1 MKDVVVLVWSTA
13 KRYILLTTVDLKRHT
28 YVSCYTHD
36 EKHLK
41 ILKNKIICARED
53 EKLKLYYNFVV
64 DCCPQCNCTVQG
76 THLGLVQNTVNVVTL
91 INL

>member
-1 MKDVVVLVWSTA
+1 MKDVVVLVCSTA

-53 EKLKLYYNFVV
+53 EKLKLYYIFVTFLFTRKLTEYV
-64 DCCPQCNCTVQG
+64 FCE
-76 THLGLVQNTVNVVTL
+76 
-91 INL
+91 IKS